1 MPIIQGEKRNMKS
14 YSLICFTAVLILAIS
29 LSCTLI
35 ETQYASAQMGF
46 EHAGAISTIQTIT
59 SDSSIWV
66 STTTT
71 DPKEGE
77 RMSITANFFNKD
89 GRIEVATYDIIATQD
104 GKIILDEKGVHKY
117 VGDSTHLTSPLTS
130 DNPVDIKITL
140 QGDNINLPFD
150 WPKGEAIDVKTVPE
164 FGMITT
170 MVLALSIISI
180 IAITTKSK
188 IIPKL

>member
-1 MPIIQGEKRNMKS
+1 MKS
-14 YSLICFTAVLILAIS
+14 YPLIGFTVLILTIA
-29 LSCTLI
+29 SCTLI

-46 EHAGAISTIQTIT
+46 DHTGAISTTSTIT
-59 SDSSIWV
+59 SDGSVWL

-77 RMSITANFFNKD
+77 RMAITTNFFNKD
-89 GRIEVATYDIIATQD
+89 GRIEVATYDIIVTQD
-104 GKIILDEKGVHKY
+104 GKTVLDEKGVNKY
-117 VGDSTHLTSPLTS
+117 VGNPDHWTSPLIS

-140 QGDNINLPFD
+140 QGDNINLPFN
-150 WPKGEAIDVKTVPE
+150 WPKGETIELKTVPE

-180 IAITTKSK
+180 IAITAKSK
-188 IIPKL
+188 IIPRL